1 MLPPPSL
8 LPLGAGGGTERA
20 AEAREEGLGWEGGR
34 EARGAAGKGSH
45 GDCGAGGDGSQ
56 RLREKWR
63 GSKQIQAFVYC
74 GCGEISSALWC
85 TESLKIA
92 ALLSTVGSHLADKLG
107 WKFYDGDDYHPDE
120 NKKKMA
126 EGIPLNDQDPMALP
140 SS

>member
-56 RLREKWR
+56 RLREHRSSVPYFTCQSCKDPKLFVETQKHKYMIHR
-63 GSKQIQAFVYC
+63 GLTSGRQ
-74 GCGEISSALWC
+74 
-85 TESLKIA
+85 
-92 ALLSTVGSHLADKLG
+92 G